1 MNKKEVLKMA
11 PGRKID
17 FIVAQKVMRERF
29 QSSVNGVP
37 SVLPLKHNRQ
47 IPQYSANAYSAEKV
61 LEKTREKYPIILHG
75 ATSWECQ
82 VFLPTGTVVSSGLTD
97 SFSLAI
103 CRAALLTVIEEE
115 NQDKIKQPGNK
126 KKYKLFL
133 MGRPKYAKER

>member
-1 MNKKEVLKMA
+1 MDKKEILKMA
-11 PGRKID
+11 LGRKID
-17 FIVAQKVMRERF
+17 FIVDQKVMGERY

-47 IPQYSANAYSAEKV
+47 IPRYSANAYSAEKV

-75 ATSWECQ
+75 ATLWECQ